1 MVSFNNFLEGAA
13 AQVLNAG
20 LRKVAG
26 NLPGFN
32 QSVNSSNSSDFEP
45 ITRNTVNRSS
55 KVFRFPLD
63 VEAEPGLGN
72 QGHYMM
78 FEILQKDHARLQ
90 FGGKGRAYNKVQN
103 VSPTLDNIHH
113 PQNLFPGISNPV
125 FRKEAIRNY
134 KTESVFVDRA
144 PRTKIDTHIAMYMPE
159 SVTTGYSTQ
168 YTDTEIGFI
177 TSAGIDAYEKFAQGN
192 IRGGLEEIGARNQ
205 DLARALNAMMLT
217 TAGALP
223 GLAGL
228 KAAAEMRSGV
238 VLSDRME
245 LAFKGIDKRTFQY
258 DFKMVPKS
266 EDEAREIKEIVNM
279 FKVNM
284 LPEYAGNDVHGR
296 SLIIPN
302 TFNIKYMYAGQENSF
317 LHKIGECA
325 CTSMNVTYGGE
336 RYKTHAAVDGGAP
349 PIQTNLSLTFT
360 ELDLVT
366 REQALAGM

>member
-1 MVSFNNFLEGAA
+1 
-13 AQVLNAG
+13 
-20 LRKVAG
+20 
-26 NLPGFN
+26 
-32 QSVNSSNSSDFEP
+32 
-45 ITRNTVNRSS
+45 
-55 KVFRFPLD
+55 
-63 VEAEPGLGN
+63 
-72 QGHYMM
+72 MM

-217 TAGALP
+217 T
-223 GLAGL
+223 
-228 KAAAEMRSGV
+228 
-238 VLSDRME
+238 
-245 LAFKGIDKRTFQY
+245 
-258 DFKMVPKS
+258 
-266 EDEAREIKEIVNM
+266 N
-279 FKVNM
+279 
-284 LPEYAGNDVHGR
+284 
-296 SLIIPN
+296 
-302 TFNIKYMYAGQENSF
+302 
-317 LHKIGECA
+317 
-325 CTSMNVTYGGE
+325 
-336 RYKTHAAVDGGAP
+336 
-349 PIQTNLSLTFT
+349 
-360 ELDLVT
+360 LVT
-366 REQALAGM
+366 LSRLWFGDPQLK